1 MATLTST
8 THMTTFTF
16 PRPGIA
22 TISLNE
28 CENMDI
34 AIPAGSNWSS
44 GPNWHH
50 GHTENWNVLSGAI
63 LASRNNKSFIV
74 TGGSPRMSFP
84 PTARHEVMR
93 WDCPERTGHQRAA
106 QEAFRKEMLANGKSK
121 ELEELS
127 AQDVQAV
134 QSTSPS
140 DFEKEIFF
148 RNILSAISESRN
160 GIWGGFLTFIH
171 TVIIYQGLDAKMLIL
186 DMGSEGTG
194 WRAMVEEIIW
204 WLVTGMANLVG
215 ALFNLNLEPVSKAYT
230 PSSLLSQ
237 WEKKKKSA

>member
-16 PRPGIA
+16 PRPAIA
-22 TISLNE
+22 TVSLNE
-28 CENMDI
+28 HENMDI
-34 AIPAGSNWSS
+34 AVPPGSIWSS

-50 GHTENWNVLSGAI
+50 GHTENWKVLSGAI
-63 LASRNNKSFIV
+63 LVSLNNKSFVV
-74 TGGSPRMSFP
+74 TAGSPWISFP
-84 PTARHEVMR
+84 SPGRHEVSR
-93 WDCPERTGHQRAA
+93 WDRPERTGHQRAA
-106 QEAFRKEMLANGKSK
+106 QEAFRKEMLANGKSR

-127 AQDVQAV
+127 AQEVQAV

-148 RNILSAISESRN
+148 RNLLSAISEPRN
-160 GIWGGFLTFIH
+160 GSWGEFLRFIH
-171 TVIIYQGLDAKMLIL
+171 TVIIYQGLDAKMVIV

-204 WLVTGMANLVG
+204 WLVTVMANLVG
-215 ALFNLNLEPVSKAYT
+215 ALFNLKLEPVSKAYT
-230 PSSLLSQ
+230 PRSLLSQ
-237 WEKKKKSA
+237 WERKKSG